1 MCSPLLF
8 LSRVRP
14 NIFILKGDSDL
25 ANALTEQEFLS
36 ISDQALRKITHH
48 MGLVRLFSQQ
58 SESSED
64 MCTVYTTFEGDYQ
77 GSLILCMDTE
87 FLLHLAQQVL
97 DANDVTPQDMEDT
110 AKEFFNVLCG
120 NVSAGLHQS
129 AGLSTRFRIP
139 QFRCGPVA
147 PVPEPCRVLFYT
159 SCRQEGLQLIHYPL
173 PLLKAL

>member
-48 MGLVRLFSQQ
+48 MGRVRLFSQQ
-58 SESSED
+58 PEPSED